1 MEANEIG
8 KLIASLKPIEKQ
20 KEDLERQIKNLK
32 PDELAML
39 SPLIEQIRSISP
51 KMSVEELLYKAE
63 EIKKLA
69 QDANKHNNT
78 KS

>member
-8 KLIASLKPIEKQ
+8 KLIASLKPIEQQKQ
-20 KEDLERQIKNLK
+20 DLERQIKNLK
-32 PDELAML
+32 PDELSLL
-39 SPLIEQIRSISP
+39 SPLIEQIRGISP
-51 KMSVEELLYKAE
+51 KMSVDELLAKAE

-69 QDANKHNNT
+69 QDANKYNNI

>member
-8 KLIASLKPIEKQ
+8 KLIASLKPIEQQKQ
-20 KEDLERQIKNLK
+20 DLERQIKNLK
-32 PDELAML
+32 PDELSLL
-39 SPLIEQIRSISP
+39 SPLIEQIRGISP
-51 KMSVEELLYKAE
+51 KMSIEELLSKAE

-69 QDANKHNNT
+69 QDANKYNNI